1 VVERVVVGDREPRVT
16 TVEFDVVV
24 DAPPE
29 AVWDVISDPR
39 RLPYWDRHIVR
50 VEGVPAE
57 GLREGMRYTTEMRLM
72 LLRSTID
79 GEVLEWDPPHRAKIR
94 LVGLL
99 DATVTSTI
107 EPLSR
112 PQPARAR
119 DRLPLPR
126 RRRRDRGSE
135 SGGSGARTWRS
146 AGTLA
151 QKRDIEDS
159 FSGGANDPDAD
170 LILVDV
176 ALAIL
181 GGTCAEPARS
191 ADEVADHE
199 AETRGHHDHV

>member
-1 VVERVVVGDREPRVT
+1 MT

-72 LLRSTID
+72 LLRSAID

-99 DATVTSTI
+99 GATVITCSSRSRAPAACSST
-107 EPLSR
+107 
-112 PQPARAR
+112 
-119 DRLPLPR
+119 
-126 RRRRDRGSE
+126 
-135 SGGSGARTWRS
+135 
-146 AGTLA
+146 
-151 QKRDIEDS
+151 
-159 FSGGANDPDAD
+159 
-170 LILVDV
+170 
-176 ALAIL
+176 
-181 GGTCAEPARS
+181 
-191 ADEVADHE
+191 
-199 AETRGHHDHV
+199 